1 MDSAKIKSRLPLI
14 LLLAFIAV
22 VIIFPLVVK
31 DRFLISILIEAGV
44 MCLFALG
51 FAAVFRSGQ
60 FSLVQAAFLAVGG
73 YVGAIM
79 ASKANLPF
87 WLSLLGGGI
96 SSAVVAFLLGIVILR
111 MGGLYFSIATLALGE
126 IAIIIAKNWDA
137 VTSGMTGIAVTA
149 PVIKMGEMTVNFAAN
164 KLPYYYI
171 IVLLVI
177 LAALMF
183 WRIDRSRLGTVVR
196 SVAVAPVISEH
207 VGIHLM
213 KYRVI
218 MFTLAAFVT
227 GIAGAFYVYYL
238 SWVGPPL
245 FAGAQS
251 TVALIMCVIGGLWSA
266 VTGPIV
272 GAVIVTYFGTIMQ
285 IHLEGLRPLVFGVLV
300 IVLIWFMPNG
310 LVELQYRIPMWV
322 KSLFKKKSVVKDGA
336 A

>member
-1 MDSAKIKSRLPLI
+1 MDSAKLKARLPLL
-14 LLLAFIAV
+14 LLLAFIV
-22 VIIFPLVVK
+22 LTILFPLVVK

-60 FSLVQAAFLAVGG
+60 FSLGQAAFLAVGG
-73 YVGAIM
+73 YTGALL
-79 ASKANLPF
+79 ASKAGLPF
-87 WLSLLGGGI
+87 WLSLLGGGL
-96 SSAVVAFLLGIVILR
+96 SSALVAFLLGIVILR
-111 MGGLYFSIATLALGE
+111 MGGLYFSIATMALGE
-126 IAIIIAKNWDA
+126 IAIIIAKNWDS
-137 VTSGMTGIAVTA
+137 VTSGMTGIAVNA
-149 PVIKMGEMTVNFAAN
+149 PIVKIGELTINFATT

-171 IVLLVI
+171 ILLLVI
-177 LAALMF
+177 VAALVF

-196 SVAVAPVISEH
+196 STAVAPVMSEH

-245 FAGAQS
+245 FFGAQS
-251 TVALIMCVIGGLWSA
+251 TVALIMCVIGGLWSP
-266 VTGPIV
+266 VSGPII
-272 GAVIVTYFGTIMQ
+272 GAMIVSYFGTMMQ

-310 LVELQYRIPMWV
+310 LVELQYRFPAWI
-322 KSLFKKKSVVKDGA
+322 KGLFKKKKVVKDGTA
-336 A
+336 

>member
-1 MDSAKIKSRLPLI
+1 MDSAKLKARLPLL
-14 LLLAFIAV
+14 LLLAFIV
-22 VIIFPLVVK
+22 LTILFPLVVK

-60 FSLVQAAFLAVGG
+60 FSLGQAAFLAVGG
-73 YVGAIM
+73 YTGALL
-79 ASKANLPF
+79 ASKAGLPF
-87 WLSLLGGGI
+87 WLSLLGGGL
-96 SSAVVAFLLGIVILR
+96 SSALVAFLLGIVILR
-111 MGGLYFSIATLALGE
+111 MGGLYFSIATMALGE
-126 IAIIIAKNWDA
+126 IAIIIAKNWDS
-137 VTSGMTGIAVTA
+137 VTSGMTGIAVNA
-149 PVIKMGEMTVNFAAN
+149 PIVKIGELTINFATT

-171 IVLLVI
+171 ILLLVI
-177 LAALMF
+177 VAALVF

-196 SVAVAPVISEH
+196 STAVAPVMSEH

-245 FAGAQS
+245 FFGAQS
-251 TVALIMCVIGGLWSA
+251 TVALIMCVIGGLWSP
-266 VTGPIV
+266 VSGPII
-272 GAVIVTYFGTIMQ
+272 GAMIVSYFGTMMQ

-310 LVELQYRIPMWV
+310 LVELQYRFPAWI
-322 KSLFKKKSVVKDGA
+322 KSLLKRKKVVKDGTA
-336 A
+336 

>member
-1 MDSAKIKSRLPLI
+1 
-14 LLLAFIAV
+14 
-22 VIIFPLVVK
+22 
-31 DRFLISILIEAGV
+31 
-44 MCLFALG
+44 
-51 FAAVFRSGQ
+51 
-60 FSLVQAAFLAVGG
+60 
-73 YVGAIM
+73 
-79 ASKANLPF
+79 LPF
-87 WLSLLGGGI
+87 WLSLLGGGL

-126 IAIIIAKNWDA
+126 IAIIIAKNWDS
-137 VTSGMTGIAVTA
+137 VTSGMTGIAVNA
-149 PVIKMGEMTVNFAAN
+149 PLVKIGELSINFATT

-196 SVAVAPVISEH
+196 SVAVAPVVSEH
-207 VGIHLM
+207 AGIHLM

-266 VTGPIV
+266 VTGPII
-272 GAVIVTYFGTIMQ
+272 GAVIVSYFGTIMQ

-310 LVELQYRIPMWV
+310 LVELQYKFPIWV
-322 KSLFKKKSVVKDGA
+322 KGLFKKKGAVKDGA

>member
-1 MDSAKIKSRLPLI
+1 MDSAKLKAKLPLI
-14 LLLAFIAV
+14 LLLAFIVV

-31 DRFLISILIEAGV
+31 DRFLLSILIEAGV

-60 FSLVQAAFLAVGG
+60 FSLGQAAFLAVGG
-73 YVGAIM
+73 YVGALL
-79 ASKANLPF
+79 ASKAGMPF
-87 WLSLLGGGI
+87 WLSLIGAGL

-111 MGGLYFSIATLALGE
+111 MGGLYFAIATMAMGE

-137 VTSGMTGIAVTA
+137 VTSGMTGIAVNA
-149 PVIKMGEMTVNFAAN
+149 PMVKIGELTINFATT

-171 IVLLVI
+171 VVLLII

-196 SVAVAPVISEH
+196 SVAVAPVMSEH
-207 VGIHLM
+207 AGIHLM

-218 MFTLAAFVT
+218 IFTLSAFVT

-266 VTGPIV
+266 VTGPII
-272 GAVIVTYFGTIMQ
+272 GAVIVTYFGTLMQ

-310 LVELQYRIPMWV
+310 LIELQYRLPMWV
-322 KSLFKKKSVVKDGA
+322 KGLFKKKGVVKNGA